1 MNKKKKI
8 SFGYKFKLF
17 WNDFFN
23 ERTWR
28 RRCRNFNI
36 VELIRDIFITIIIV
50 SSLAFYAT
58 IFLVG

>member
-1 MNKKKKI
+1 MNKKKI

-17 WNDFFN
+17 CNDFFD

-50 SSLAFYAT
+50 SSLALYAT
-58 IFLVG
+58 IVLVG

>member
-1 MNKKKKI
+1 MNKKKI

-17 WNDFFN
+17 WNDFFD

-36 VELIRDIFITIIIV
+36 IAVIRDIFITIIIV
-50 SSLAFYAT
+50 SALAFYAI
-58 IFLVG
+58 IFFVG